1 VDLAFALISG
11 AVLTGTAT
19 AIYLGQIPPG
29 GRWFFRAQFVDYDG
43 QILVSKSE
51 TVLLSAF
58 VNNGSSPGW
67 LKQNLSSMQC
77 SARSTQANG
86 SNGRRSMAND
96 NAKTASVFAIHPDNR
111 VDAYA
116 AGEAPEGSVLFS
128 SETELAAISASWPA
142 KTLLDMWNRLPD
154 VAAVS
159 KFTDRKMAVR
169 RIWQA
174 LTGPTERRRS
184 RVRTQKAARKRGTA
198 KATAKTQPAG
208 TKTERILALLK
219 RPDGATLQAIM
230 TATGWQPH
238 SVRGFISAQLTK
250 RMG

>member
-1 VDLAFALISG
+1 
-11 AVLTGTAT
+11 
-19 AIYLGQIPPG
+19 
-29 GRWFFRAQFVDYDG
+29 
-43 QILVSKSE
+43 
-51 TVLLSAF
+51 
-58 VNNGSSPGW
+58 
-67 LKQNLSSMQC
+67 
-77 SARSTQANG
+77 
-86 SNGRRSMAND
+86 MAND

-142 KTLLDMWNRLPD
+142 KTLLE
-154 VAAVS
+154 
-159 KFTDRKMAVR
+159 AVR

-219 RPDGATLQAIM
+219 QPEGATLQTIM

>member
-1 VDLAFALISG
+1 
-11 AVLTGTAT
+11 
-19 AIYLGQIPPG
+19 
-29 GRWFFRAQFVDYDG
+29 
-43 QILVSKSE
+43 
-51 TVLLSAF
+51 
-58 VNNGSSPGW
+58 
-67 LKQNLSSMQC
+67 
-77 SARSTQANG
+77 
-86 SNGRRSMAND
+86 MAND

-174 LTGPTERRRS
+174 LTGPTERRCS
-184 RVRTQKAARKRGTA
+184 RVRTQKAAGKGGTA

-219 RPDGATLQAIM
+219 RPEGATLQAIM

>member
-1 VDLAFALISG
+1 
-11 AVLTGTAT
+11 
-19 AIYLGQIPPG
+19 
-29 GRWFFRAQFVDYDG
+29 
-43 QILVSKSE
+43 
-51 TVLLSAF
+51 
-58 VNNGSSPGW
+58 
-67 LKQNLSSMQC
+67 
-77 SARSTQANG
+77 
-86 SNGRRSMAND
+86 MAND

-159 KFTDRKMAVR
+159 KFTDRKTAVR

-219 RPDGATLQAIM
+219 QPEGATLQAIM

-250 RMG
+250 RMGLKVKSFKRDGARVYRVRP